1 MRHVF
6 RLLVVGTLLVATVYT
21 VVRTDPVFAQCSNK
35 EECSSKIEEYEK
47 KLSELKS
54 QKSTLSSQIQLMTT
68 QMNLAAIKI
77 NQTEELIETT
87 SKEVDVLGTRITDL
101 NASLDTLSNVLLH
114 KIIEGY
120 KRRNVSIMKYVLDS
134 DEANN
139 LLNESAYINAAKRSD
154 QVLAL
159 RLQQSKVTFQEQK
172 DLREKKMKELE
183 DLKKTLD
190 QQRKDLDAQ
199 KLAKQSILTQTNSE
213 EGKYQKLLEQAL
225 SEYNAIERATATGQ
239 KIGPVKKGDPIAL
252 VGNTGYP
259 YCSTG
264 PHLHFEVRKNGTWV
278 DPNSYLSSGWSMP
291 LSDPVEITQG
301 FGHTPWSW
309 RYTYSGG
316 IHTGLDMISGSSNV
330 IRAPADGTL
339 YSSSQPCQSATIRI
353 KYIDHGEGLISYYL
367 HVRE

>member
-1 MRHVF
+1 MRYVF
-6 RLLVVGTLLVATVYT
+6 RLIAVVGVLGALVFLGVSS
-21 VVRTDPVFAQCSNK
+21 PVFA
-35 EECSSKIEEYEK
+35 ECSGKEDCASKIAEYEK

-54 QKSTLSSQIQLMTT
+54 QKTSLASQIQLMTT
-68 QMNLAAIKI
+68 QIGLATVKVK
-77 NQTEELIETT
+77 QTETLIEST
-87 SKEVDVLGTRITDL
+87 SQEVEVLGTRIEDL

-120 KRRNVSIMKYVLDS
+120 KKRNVSIMKYILNA
-134 DEANN
+134 DEAGN
-139 LLNESAYINAAKRSD
+139 LINESAYINATKRSD
-154 QVLAL
+154 QLLAL

-172 DLREKKMKELE
+172 DLRERKMQELE

-190 QQRKDLDAQ
+190 QQRKDLDSQ
-199 KLAKQSILTQTNSE
+199 KLSKQSVLTQTNSE
-213 EGKYQKLLEQAL
+213 EGKYQKLLEQSLA
-225 SEYNAIERATATGQ
+225 EYQAIERATATGT
-239 KIGPVKKGDPIAL
+239 KVGPVKKGDPIAL

-264 PHLHFEVRKNGTWV
+264 PHLHFEVRKNGAWA
-278 DPNSYLSSGWSMP
+278 DPGGYLASGWSNP

-316 IHTGLDMISGSSNV
+316 IHTGYDMVSKSSSV
-330 IRAPADGTL
+330 IRAPADGDL

-353 KYIDHGEGLISYYL
+353 KYIDHGDGLISYYL